1 MESRGRPAFHY
12 GWVVFGVTFLVLLT
26 GAGARSAPSVL
37 ILPLQR
43 EFGWSAATI
52 GFAIAG
58 NIFLYGALGPFA
70 VALYERFGVVRSVAT
85 ALLLLAVGTS
95 ATALMSEPWQM
106 LVLLGGVVGSAIGM
120 IGLVLGATIANRW
133 FVRHRGVVVGVL
145 SASTATGQLVF
156 LPLLAWIVATQGWRL
171 AVVAVGGVALLVLV
185 PVLWLLRGYPADKG
199 LPRLGE
205 TTITPPPAAI
215 GNPFRRA
222 LAGLQNGLGRRDF
235 WLLAGSFFVCGAST
249 NGLIGTHLI
258 SACADHGLPEVQAAG
273 LLAAMGVLDLL
284 GTAFSGWL
292 TDRYDSRVLLAIY
305 YGLRG
310 LSLLF
315 LPSAF
320 DLGFEGLSLFAIFY
334 GLDWIATLPATVRLS
349 GQVFGEADAAL
360 MFGWVAAAHQLGA
373 ASAAWGAGLTRTLLG
388 GYDPAFLAAGLLCL
402 GAALMV
408 LFIGQQQPM
417 PRAMDQG

>member
-1 MESRGRPAFHY
+1 MAGRTRPGFHY
-12 GWVVFGVTFLVLLT
+12 GWGVFGLTFLVLLV

-37 ILPLQR
+37 ILPLER

-52 GFAIAG
+52 GLVIAV

-70 VALYERFGVVRSVAT
+70 VALYERFGLVRSVAA
-85 ALLLLAVGTS
+85 ALLLLAIGTS
-95 ATALMSEPWQM
+95 ATALMSAPWQM
-106 LVLLGGVVGSAIGM
+106 LLLWGGVVGSAIGM
-120 IGLVLGATIANRW
+120 MGLVLGATIANRW
-133 FVRHRGVVVGVL
+133 FVHHRGIVVGIL

-171 AVVAVGGVALLVLV
+171 AVVAVGAVALLVLV
-185 PVLWLLRGYPADKG
+185 PVLWLLRGYPAEMG
-199 LPRLGE
+199 LPRVGE
-205 TTITPPPAAI
+205 TTITPPPPAI
-215 GNPFRRA
+215 GNPFKRA
-222 LAGLQNGLGRRDF
+222 IGGLRNGLGRRDF
-235 WLLAGSFFVCGAST
+235 WLLAGSFFICGAST

-258 SACADHGLPEVQAAG
+258 PACADHGLPEVQAAG

-284 GTAFSGWL
+284 GTALSGWL
-292 TDRYDSRVLLAIY
+292 TDRYDSRILLAIY

-310 LSLLF
+310 LALLF

-320 DLGFEGLSLFAIFY
+320 DLGFAGLSLFAVFY

-349 GQVFGEADAAL
+349 AQVFGEADAAL

-373 ASAAWGAGLTRTLLG
+373 ASAAWGAGLTRTLMG
-388 GYDPAFLAAGLLCL
+388 GYDPAFLFAGLLCL

-408 LFIGQQQPM
+408 LFIGREEPA
-417 PRAMDQG
+417 PRAMDQR

>member
-12 GWVVFGVTFLVLLT
+12 GWVVFGVTFLVLLI

-70 VALYERFGVVRSVAT
+70 VARYERFGLVRSVAA
-85 ALLLLAVGTS
+85 ALLLLAMGTS
-95 ATALMSEPWQM
+95 ATALISEPWQM
-106 LVLLGGVVGSAIGM
+106 LVLWGGVVGSAIGM

-133 FVRHRGVVVGVL
+133 FVHHRGVVGGVL

-171 AVVAVGGVALLVLV
+171 AVVAVGAVALLVLV
-185 PVLWLLRGYPADKG
+185 PVLWLLRGHPADKG

-205 TTITPPPAAI
+205 TAITPPPAAI

-222 LAGLQNGLGRRDF
+222 LGGLKNGLGRRDF
-235 WLLAGSFFVCGAST
+235 WLLAGSFFICGAST

-258 SACADHGLPEVQAAG
+258 PACADHGLPEVQAAG

-292 TDRYDSRVLLAIY
+292 TDRYDSRILLAIY

-310 LSLLF
+310 LALLF

-320 DLGFEGLSLFAIFY
+320 DLGFAGLSLFAIFY

-388 GYDPAFLAAGLLCL
+388 DYDPAFLFAGLLCL

-408 LFIGQQQPM
+408 LFIGHQPPA
-417 PRAMDQG
+417 PRAMDQR

>member
-1 MESRGRPAFHY
+1 MAGRTRPGLHY
-12 GWVVFGVTFLVLLT
+12 GWVIFGLTFLVLLV

-52 GFAIAG
+52 GLAIAG

-70 VALYERFGVVRSVAT
+70 VAIYERFGVVRSVAA

-95 ATALMSEPWQM
+95 ATALISEPWQM
-106 LVLLGGVVGSAIGM
+106 LVLWGGVVGSAIGM

-133 FVRHRGVVVGVL
+133 FVQHRGVVVGIL

-156 LPLLAWIVATQGWRL
+156 LPLLAWLVATEGWRL
-171 AVVAVGGVALLVLV
+171 AVVAVAAVALLVLV
-185 PVLWLLRGYPADKG
+185 PVLWLLRGYPAEMG

-205 TTITPPPAAI
+205 SAVTPPPPAI
-215 GNPFRRA
+215 GNPFSRA
-222 LAGLQNGLGRRDF
+222 ISGLRNGLGRRDF
-235 WLLAGSFFVCGAST
+235 WLLAGSFFICGAST

-258 SACADHGLPEVQAAG
+258 SACADHGLPEVSAAG

-292 TDRYDSRVLLAIY
+292 TDRYDSRILLAIY

-315 LPSAF
+315 LPAAF
-320 DLGFEGLSLFAIFY
+320 DLGFAGLSVFAIFY

-360 MFGWVAAAHQLGA
+360 MFGWIAAAHQLGA
-373 ASAAWGAGLTRTLLG
+373 ASAAWGAGLTRTLMG
-388 GYDPAFLAAGLLCL
+388 DYNAAFLFAGLLCL

-408 LFIGQQQPM
+408 LFIGRQAPA
-417 PRAMDQG
+417 PRAMDHR

>member
-408 LFIGQQQPM
+408 LFIDQQQPM